1 MCALTCKDM
10 TMGRFQ
16 VVSNALAVAGDRLV
30 AIISVEPAGSVTV
43 RDLASGR
50 IHAVC
55 AADLS
60 APPAA
65 VRLKASS
72 EFIICAATDSQWA
85 LAQRRKEALC
95 GIDEKQNTARQVAQ
109 IAADFEVSRRTVFR
123 WLALY
128 RQAPQT
134 STLLPRARGTPVG
147 AHRIDDRL
155 DKLIAEVIQAVYL
168 TKVRAKKEEVVRM
181 VGLRCAALGLTPPSR
196 KPILARLKELDP
208 GQVAKARLQP
218 GEAATQTTFVPGN
231 YQVQHALEV
240 VQIDHTPVDAI
251 RRGRSQSTSHRSAMA
266 HAGSRCRHPRGGRV
280 LSLDGGAI
288 FNFRGLVPV
297 AGHPFQRELAQVQG
311 TGMHLARLGSAC
323 GRAYGQRCG
332 LHRSRAA

>member
-1 MCALTCKDM
+1 
-10 TMGRFQ
+10 MGRFQ

-30 AIISVEPAGSVTV
+30 AIISVEPAGAVMV
-43 RDLASGR
+43 RDLANGR
-50 IHAVC
+50 IHAAC

-72 EFIICAATDSQWA
+72 ESIISAATDSQWA
-85 LAQRRKEALC
+85 LAQRRKEAIC
-95 GIDEKQNTARQVAQ
+95 GIDEAQNAARQVAQ

-155 DKLIAEVIQAVYL
+155 DKLIAQVIQEVYL

-181 VGLRCAALGLTPPSR
+181 VGLRCAALGLRSPSR

-208 GQVAKARLQP
+208 GQAAKARLQP
-218 GEAATQTTFVPGN
+218 GEAATQTAFVPGN
-231 YQVQHALEV
+231 YQVDHALEV
-240 VQIDHTPVDAI
+240 VQIDHTPVDVI
-251 RRGRSQSTSHRSAMA
+251 VVDEVNRLPIGRPWLTT
-266 HAGSRCRHPRGGRV
+266 GSRCGHSRGGRV

-297 AGHPFQRELAQVQG
+297 SGDPAQRELAQVQG
-311 TGMHLARLGSAC
+311 PGMHLACLGTAC
-323 GRAYGQRCG
+323 GRAHGQRCG
-332 LHRSRAA
+332 LYRSRAAQRV

>member
-1 MCALTCKDM
+1 
-10 TMGRFQ
+10 MGRFQ

-30 AIISVEPAGSVTV
+30 AIISVEPAGAVMV
-43 RDLASGR
+43 RDLANGR
-50 IHAVC
+50 IHAAC

-72 EFIICAATDSQWA
+72 ESIISAATDSQWA
-85 LAQRRKEALC
+85 LAQRRKEAIC
-95 GIDEKQNTARQVAQ
+95 GIDEAQNAARQVAQ

-155 DKLIAEVIQAVYL
+155 DKLIAQVIQEVYL

-181 VGLRCAALGLTPPSR
+181 VGLRCVALGLRSPSR

-208 GQVAKARLQP
+208 GQAAKARLQP
-218 GEAATQTTFVPGN
+218 GEAATQTAFVPGN
-231 YQVQHALEV
+231 YQVDHALEV
-240 VQIDHTPVDAI
+240 VQIDHTPVDVI
-251 RRGRSQSTSHRSAMA
+251 VVDEVNRLPIGRPWLTLAVDVATRVVVGFYLSMEAPSSTSVAL
-266 HAGSRCRHPRGGRV
+266 C
-280 LSLDGGAI
+280 LSQAI
-288 FNFRGLVPV
+288 LPKESWLKSRGLACTWPV
-297 AGHPFQRELAQVQG
+297 WGLPAAFMPKYHWLACHSCPLDS
-311 TGMHLARLGSAC
+311 TG
-323 GRAYGQRCG
+323 Q
-332 LHRSRAA
+332 